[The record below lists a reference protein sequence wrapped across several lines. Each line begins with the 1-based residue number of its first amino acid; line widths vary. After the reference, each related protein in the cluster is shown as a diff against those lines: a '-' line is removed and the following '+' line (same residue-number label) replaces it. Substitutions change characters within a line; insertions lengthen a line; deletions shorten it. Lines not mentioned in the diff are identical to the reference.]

1 MANKILKDVK
11 IYFDTRTSEQW
22 ATETKAIPKGYM
34 CVELAK
40 NATLL
45 KFGDGVNI
53 FADLP
58 YTGAEINVDQIV
70 KDAVAKELEKFGA
83 VFDIKGTVASIS
95 ELPSEN
101 NEKGDVY
108 LVGSEEDGDLAEY
121 YWTGSKWDY
130 LGIAAKVDLS
140 EYYSKKEI
148 DDLLSDKIDVSDT
161 LVLNC
166 SLQS

>member
-11 IYFDTRTSEQW
+11 IYLDARTSEQW
-22 ATETKAIPKGYM
+22 TTETKAIPKGYM
-34 CVELAK
+34 CVELAE

-45 KFGDGVNI
+45 KVGDGVNT

-70 KDAVAKELEKFGA
+70 KDAVSEELEKLGS

-95 ELPSEN
+95 ELPAEN

-108 LVGSEEDGDLAEY
+108 LVGSEEDSDLTEY
-121 YWTGSKWDY
+121 YWTGSKWDFM
-130 LGIAAKVDLS
+130 GTAVKIDLS
-140 EYYSKKEI
+140 DYYTKTEV
-148 DDLLSDKIDVSDT
+148 DNLLEDYIKSNDT
-161 LVLNC
+161 LILNC
-166 SLQS
+166 TL

>member
-11 IYFDTRTSEQW
+11 IYLDARTSEQW
-22 ATETKAIPKGYM
+22 TTETKAIPKGYM
-34 CVELAK
+34 CVELAE

-45 KFGDGVNI
+45 KVGDGVNS

-58 YTGAEINVDQIV
+58 YTGAVINVDQIV
-70 KDAVAKELEKFGA
+70 KDAVAKELEKLGA

-95 ELPSEN
+95 ELPTEN

-108 LVGSEEDGDLAEY
+108 LVGSEEDGDWAEY

-130 LGIAAKVDLS
+130 LGTAAKVDLS
-140 EYYSKKEI
+140 EYYTKTEV
-148 DDLLSDKIDVSDT
+148 DDLLEDYIKDSDT
-161 LVLNC
+161 LILNC
-166 SLQS
+166 TL